1 MNKRF
6 TFSHVGINAENKDE
20 AIKTAKTLCEIFDL
34 IPKIPEKGSPYAGAN
49 IELVLPAGHKGK
61 MGHIAFYTDDIEAG
75 IRELEERG
83 IALDHDA
90 VKRNPDDNSIYLI
103 YLKEEFCG
111 FAVHLLGPK
120 H

>member
-6 TFSHVGINAENKDE
+6 TFSHVGIHAENKEE
-20 AIKTAKTLCEIFDL
+20 ALRTVHALCAIFDL
-34 IPKIPEKGSPYAGAN
+34 VPKIPERGSPYAGTN
-49 IELVLPAGHKGK
+49 IEVLPTGHRGK
-61 MGHIAFYTDDIEAG
+61 MGHIAFYTDDLEAG